1 MNGTEGRDR
10 PRSSSERP
18 AGERALVV
26 DGANVVGSVPD
37 GWWKDRA
44 GAAARLAHQLAAA
57 ALPYERVELVL
68 EGKALAGVP
77 AGTTGQ
83 LQVVHAAG
91 SGDDE
96 IVARCRA
103 LSAQHA
109 QVTVATADQGLLAR
123 LAPLGATPL
132 GPREL
137 RSRLDR

>member
-10 PRSSSERP
+10 PRSSPERP
-18 AGERALVV
+18 AGGRALVV

-44 GAAARLAHQLAAA
+44 GAAVRLAHQLAAA

-68 EGKALAGVP
+68 EGKARAGVP

-109 QVTVATADQGLLAR
+109 QITVATADQGLLAR

-137 RSRLDR
+137 RSRLES